1 MEVGWLPQNYQVG
14 QSGKTVSPRIYFAI
28 GISGAVQHLAGIA
41 GADTVIAVN
50 TDPEAEIFK
59 RADYGIVGDY
69 KEILPIL
76 SEKIKR
82 I

>member
-50 TDPEAEIFK
+50 TDSEAEIFK

-76 SEKIKR
+76 SEKIKK